1 MRVSSCGA
9 AWAAVALLAVAPA
22 LSAGEAKGKLTVD
35 GKTWEL
41 RYAYAIGHPGDFD
54 KTKEDIDILLT
65 VEPIPES
72 DLGDMMP
79 GHGPRLS
86 ITLDSEK
93 KLTSGNVFYEGGNLS
108 SNAGHEFTLK
118 VFDGKRA
125 EGRLYTKGPAKGAGT
140 TFQYDATF
148 ATDVWRKPKE
158 VAATPAD
165 QQKAAA
171 SPQAVAYE
179 AFLKAVRAGDMAGLR
194 KLVVPE
200 MAQQMDAPDFKQ
212 MFPMMQA
219 MTPKKV
225 GYLRL
230 TESGESATLEVSGDG
245 NDKGTITL
253 QKVAGQWK
261 VGRSKWT
268 SSN

>member
-1 MRVSSCGA
+1 MKARSFGA
-9 AWAAVALLAVAPA
+9 ALAAVALLAAAPA

-41 RYAYAIGHPGDFD
+41 KYAYAIGHPGDFD
-54 KTKEDIDILLT
+54 KTKEDVDILLT
-65 VEPIPES
+65 VEPVPDG

-86 ITLDSEK
+86 ITLDAEK

-108 SNAGHEFTLK
+108 SNSGHEFTLK
-118 VFDGKRA
+118 VFDGQRA
-125 EGRLYTKGPAKGAGT
+125 EGRLYTKGKVTGAGT

-148 ATDVWRKPKE
+148 AADVWRKPKA
-158 VAATPAD
+158 VAASPAD
-165 QQKAAA
+165 QKAAAA
-171 SPQAVAYE
+171 SPQAAAYG
-179 AFLKAVRAGDMAGLR
+179 AFLKAVQAGDMAGLR

-219 MTPKKV
+219 MTPKAV
-225 GYLRL
+225 AYQRV
-230 TESGESATLEVSGDG
+230 TESGDTATLELTAKELGQGVA
-245 NDKGTITL
+245 TL
-253 QKVAGQWK
+253 QKVGGQWK
-261 VGRSKWT
+261 IGRTKWT